1 MKLKEILLKEEPK
14 ADKKISAA
22 DITRQRQAREKEQLK
37 IRQSR
42 ELSRAREQ
50 DFRAKEAERRSAE
63 QKKMNQQ
70 RLTKSESLELEFDFG
85 LNNENIYEY
94 LEDGT
99 LKLVQAYKKATPG
112 EDI

>member
-1 MKLKEILLKEEPK
+1 
-14 ADKKISAA
+14 
-22 DITRQRQAREKEQLK
+22 
-37 IRQSR
+37 
-42 ELSRAREQ
+42 
-50 DFRAKEAERRSAE
+50 
-63 QKKMNQQ
+63 MNQQ
-70 RLTKSESLELEFDFG
+70 RLTKSESLEFDFG